1 MFKLII
7 HPTDLSEAS
16 IPALQSAHELA
27 KKLGSKLLVCFVARS
42 PMVAQGD
49 SLTDPETN
57 ETRDIAAELESY
69 QARDPN
75 VEIELRL
82 IVTEKSTPVKTLLS
96 FLEDMDC
103 DLLVLGMHKRAGI
116 AGWLGQSITEEVV
129 RRAGCAVMVVKQ
141 HGSEWDLENL
151 ESISESIDEQS
162 GV

>member
-1 MFKLII
+1 MFKLIV

-16 IPALQSAHELA
+16 IPALKSAHELA

-69 QARDPN
+69 QARDSE
-75 VEIELRL
+75 VEMELKI
-82 IVTEKSTPVKTLLS
+82 IVADKSTRVKTLLS
-96 FLEDMDC
+96 FLEGMDC

-116 AGWLGQSITEEVV
+116 AGWLGHSITEEVV
-129 RRAGCAVMVVKQ
+129 RRAGCTVMVVKQ
-141 HGSEWDLENL
+141 LGSEWDLGNL
-151 ESISESIDEQS
+151 ESVSESIDEES